1 MRQGLKIN
9 NVHKITISNF
19 NSLIK
24 NIFRLTIK
32 AKSEI
37 ILNEINTPRDAQKV
51 KTRIK

>member
-9 NVHKITISNF
+9 NVDKITISNF

-37 ILNEINTPRDAQKV
+37 ILNEINTPRDA
-51 KTRIK
+51 